1 MKKRWKALNMVLM
14 LVLLTGL
21 TGCFSQFGEY
31 DANSHFAYPN
41 SNVTALGPVQASV
54 TKFGFVIGTEV
65 DKAFVMEV
73 YNEALKKSGGDL
85 IIDFKFDTSTNMI
98 WPISW
103 TTLTVD
109 GTAAK
114 MVIGK
119 KELK

>member
-1 MKKRWKALNMVLM
+1 MKKRRKTLNMVLI
-14 LVLLTGL
+14 LILLTCL
-21 TGCFSQFGEY
+21 TGCFSKFGDYE
-31 DANSHFAYPN
+31 ANSHFAYPN

-54 TKFGFVIGTEV
+54 TKYGFVIGTDV
-65 DKAFVMEV
+65 DKEFVTEV
-73 YNEALKKSGGDL
+73 YNEALRKSGGDM

-103 TTLTVD
+103 TILTID